1 MNLILKNGRVLDPA
15 TRRDNVETVYIRDD
29 RISAA
34 YPEEE
39 ADRVVDAKGC
49 YVMPGLVDLHV
60 HLRDPGLTYKED
72 VETGARAA
80 ARGGVTTIVAMP
92 NTKPVMDSPD
102 RIAYVTNKAKSLA
115 CVNVIQTGSVTVGQK
130 GEQLVE
136 IRAMAK
142 AGVPALSEDGKSVM
156 DALLMRQAM
165 EVMAEENMVVLD
177 HCEDKSLVNGGCVN
191 ADAYTKALGLPG
203 ITNSVEDT
211 ITARDILLAAETGCR
226 LHLCHVSTRGA
237 AEMLRIAKAKGYK
250 VTGEVCP
257 HHFTLTSSDIVAGD
271 SNYKMNPPLRTEED
285 RQALIE
291 GLRDGTF
298 EVIST
303 DHAPHARQE
312 KGPDMKTAA
321 FGIVGLE
328 TSAALTITELVDTG
342 ILTPLEMAEKM
353 SYNPAR
359 ILGIDR
365 GTLEIG
371 KTADVVIIDPE
382 KEYIIDAGSFASKGK
397 NTPFNGR
404 KVKGMV
410 RMTVCGGNIVYE
422 AQ

>member
-371 KTADVVIIDPE
+371 KMADVVIIDPE

>member
-1 MNLILKNGRVLDPA
+1 MNLIVKNGRVLDPA
-15 TRRDNVETVYIRDD
+15 TERDIVETVYIREGK
-29 RISAA
+29 ICEA
-34 YPEEE
+34 YPEDE
-39 ADRVVDAKGC
+39 ADRIVDAAGC

-72 VETGARAA
+72 VETGAKAA
-80 ARGGVTTIVAMP
+80 AHGGVTTIVAMP
-92 NTKPVMDSPD
+92 NTKPVMDSAD

-115 CVNVIQTGSVTVGQK
+115 CINVIQTGSVTMGQK
-130 GEQLVE
+130 GEKLVD

-165 EVMAEENMVVLD
+165 EIMAEENMLVLD

-191 ADAYTKALGLPG
+191 ADDFTKKMGLPG

-237 AEMLRIAKAKGYK
+237 AEMLRIAKEKGYA

-291 GLRDGTF
+291 GLKDGTF

-312 KGPDMKTAA
+312 KGPDLQTAA

-328 TSAALTITELVDTG
+328 TSVALTITELVDTG
-342 ILTPLEMAEKM
+342 ILTPLQMAEKM

-365 GTLEIG
+365 GTLEVG
-371 KTADVVIIDPE
+371 KAADVTVIDPAA
-382 KEYIIDAGSFASKGK
+382 EYTIDVNTFASKGK

-410 RMTVCGGNIVYE
+410 RMTVCGGDIVYE